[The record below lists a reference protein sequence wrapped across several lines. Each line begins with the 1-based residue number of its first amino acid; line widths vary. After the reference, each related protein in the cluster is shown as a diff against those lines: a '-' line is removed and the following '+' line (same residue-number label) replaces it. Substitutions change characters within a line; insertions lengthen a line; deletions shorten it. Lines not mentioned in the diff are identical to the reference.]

1 MISVDKKDLEY
12 VMKPIVTE
20 CLTKHIGGENY
31 FNNLDELIKDNETL
45 LVLFIMYAVQ
55 DSGINNVI
63 MSGGIG
69 LKYIQMQLQNK
80 IPDYIK
86 ITSVN
91 GGLRKGKEVTGGIV
105 TGCKPFPDSFNNK
118 KMIFID
124 DSFYSGKT
132 ADKVKEFVETRKGNI
147 IRNYV
152 LYDGCKEKRD
162 DVVSLYRYYR

>member
-86 ITSVN
+86 ITSVSKLLKR
-91 GGLRKGKEVTGGIV
+91 LRLVSSSLKTFRMSETLNQFLVLNV
-105 TGCKPFPDSFNNK
+105 SSNK
-118 KMIFID
+118 TQLDIWRAKLINK
-124 DSFYSGKT
+124 SS
-132 ADKVKEFVETRKGNI
+132 RKS
-147 IRNYV
+147 R
-152 LYDGCKEKRD
+152 
-162 DVVSLYRYYR
+162 